1 MRHARWEDIKF
12 TNYLQL
18 QVTTI
23 KSKRIY
29 VMHIGNIYS
38 SNGLENE
45 KINKPNLIVFESA
58 SIRHDSIL
66 DQAKVDNDI

>member
-1 MRHARWEDIKF
+1 
-12 TNYLQL
+12 
-18 QVTTI
+18 
-23 KSKRIY
+23 
-29 VMHIGNIYS
+29 MHIGNIYS